1 MLLDTDN
8 RQGPLASFTDAERIG
23 EWNTALTQYENA
35 LQQANARGD
44 FPRAAELL
52 RSIGRLYFERG
63 DYERATQVFEESLQQ
78 AEIIGSLVQKGAALN
93 CLAVVEQFRGDVDAA
108 QQHYE
113 TAGLLAEQ
121 AVDRKLT
128 ALVQQNLGVLATMRG
143 EYDIALEHNQNA
155 LSAFRALED
164 ELASARVLNNIGM
177 LHVDVGQLG
186 YAELS
191 FRGALTLAERNGDA
205 GLRVKIQIN
214 RAELAMA
221 RHDFEAA
228 HEFCDE
234 AFREYTRLGSESGL
248 SETYKAYGILYR
260 ETGNSQLATTHF
272 TLALKLAQTCDDRV
286 LEAECERERALLDM
300 QEGRHREALG
310 ALNRAHRLFQQLRA
324 SREVADIERKLERV
338 EKMYLRVAEML
349 ETEVSI
355 SFDSLAVE
363 QYQRVARYASQLAN
377 AVGFSGRDLTWLRIG
392 AFLYDI
398 GKRSVPAEIV
408 NKRGELTPEEWATM
422 KEHVAYSVQVVVDLD
437 PPWDMAAMVQHHHEH
452 WDGTG
457 YPEALAGE
465 QIPLSARVLCIAD
478 AFTALTSQRA
488 HRKARTPEEALA
500 LMEREAGTTFDPG
513 LFQTFKALIEAEV

>member
-8 RQGPLASFTDAERIG
+8 RPSPDTSFADAERTG
-23 EWNTALTQYENA
+23 EWNIALKQYESA
-35 LQQANARGD
+35 LQQANSRGD
-44 FPRAAELL
+44 FPRASELL
-52 RSIGRLYFERG
+52 RAIGRLYFERG
-63 DYERATQVFEESLQQ
+63 DYERATEVFQQSLTQ
-78 AEIIGSLVQKGAALN
+78 AELIGSLTQKGAALN
-93 CLAVVEQFRGDVDAA
+93 CLGVVEQFRGDVVAA

-121 AVDRKLT
+121 AADRKLT

-143 EYDIALEHNQNA
+143 EYERALEHNQTA
-155 LSAFRALED
+155 LSAFRALND
-164 ELASARVLNNIGM
+164 DLASARVLNNMGM
-177 LHVDVGQLG
+177 LHVDVSQLG
-186 YAELS
+186 YAEMS

-205 GLRVKIQIN
+205 GLRVKVQIN

-221 RHDFEAA
+221 RQDFDAA

-248 SETYKAYGILYR
+248 SETYKAYGVLFR
-260 ETGNSQLATTHF
+260 ETGNSQLAATHF
-272 TLALKLAQTCDDRV
+272 TLALKLAQTCGDRV

-355 SFDSLAVE
+355 SFDSIAVE
-363 QYQRVARYASQLAN
+363 QYQRVSRYACQLA
-377 AVGFSGRDLTWLRIG
+377 AAAGFSGRDLTWLRIG

-398 GKRSVPAEIV
+398 GKRSVPDNIL
-408 NKRGELTPEEWATM
+408 NKRGKLTADEWAVM
-422 KEHVAYSVQVVVDLD
+422 KEHVGHSVQVVLDLD
-437 PPWDMAAMVQHHHEH
+437 PPWDMAAMVKHHHER

-457 YPEALAGE
+457 YPDALAGE

-478 AFTALTSQRA
+478 AYTALTSQRT
-488 HRKARTPEEALA
+488 HRKAYDRDQALA
-500 LMEREAGTTFDPG
+500 IMAQEAGITFDPD
-513 LFQTFKALIEAEV
+513 LFKTFKALVEAEA